1 MRARKSLSSPVFVC
15 CALLLWGCAAE
26 QGNSDMKGAPVP
38 RSPECLTAASYDSP
52 AAQDANYRIQ
62 PGDELDISFY
72 LNPEFDDDV
81 VVRPDGKIGLPVV
94 GEINARGSTPAQLA
108 AELDRLYSQEL
119 RNPGAVVRVDTS
131 PGRVVYVTGEVGH
144 PGAVQLQS
152 GMTALQAITAAGGM
166 TDNAGVSNVVLLRR
180 DGCGNV
186 HGERLDLGR
195 AMKVKNNTEADAVL
209 LPTDTVIVPRSGI
222 AQIDLIVKQYV
233 RDALPVQPY
242 MSFLPF

>member
-1 MRARKSLSSPVFVC
+1 MIVMKSLLTVFFC
-15 CALLLWGCAAE
+15 CGLTAWGCAAG
-26 QGNSDMKGAPVP
+26 QGNSDVKGAPAP
-38 RSPECLTAASYDSP
+38 RTPDCLSAPSYDSP
-52 AAQDANYRIQ
+52 AAQDANYEIQ

-94 GEINARGSTPAQLA
+94 GEIKARDLTPAQLA

-144 PGAVQLQS
+144 PGAVQMQS
-152 GMTALQAITAAGGM
+152 GMTALQAITAAGGT
-166 TDNAGVSNVVLLRR
+166 TDNAGISNVVLIRR
-180 DGCGNV
+180 DGCGTV
-186 HGERLDLGR
+186 HGERLDLSQ
-195 AMKVKNNTEADAVL
+195 AIDLKNGEADVAL

-222 AQIDLIVKQYV
+222 AKLDLIVKQYF